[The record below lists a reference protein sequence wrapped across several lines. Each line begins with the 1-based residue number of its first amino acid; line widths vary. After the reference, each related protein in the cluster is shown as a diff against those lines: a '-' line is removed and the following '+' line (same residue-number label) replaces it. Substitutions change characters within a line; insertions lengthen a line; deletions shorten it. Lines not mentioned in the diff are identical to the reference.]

1 MKSRVK
7 FRPVFVAMKRRGAP
21 RIFSASVDA
30 VFPGANKDETEEK
43 NQHLSRAGP
52 FNKLTSC
59 LIKEDR
65 CHNEIECHQ
74 DRDRTKTKPYHDEHA
89 PNGLNHSRR
98 EAPKTGKK
106 VYSDVARGLAQ
117 FFPLLNAA
125 GEFRPSVQDH
135 HRADACA
142 QEN

>member
-1 MKSRVK
+1 MLNVIFDRDEKQSQV
-7 FRPVFVAMKRRGAP
+7 RPVFVAMKRRGAP

-65 CHNEIECHQ
+65 CHNEI
-74 DRDRTKTKPYHDEHA
+74 
-89 PNGLNHSRR
+89 
-98 EAPKTGKK
+98 
-106 VYSDVARGLAQ
+106 
-117 FFPLLNAA
+117 
-125 GEFRPSVQDH
+125 
-135 HRADACA
+135 
-142 QEN
+142 